1 MVKNIVVLGG
11 NSHPEL
17 VERICASLGLS
28 PCSRILTKFSG
39 GETRCEVQDS
49 VRGKDV
55 YIIQTGAGKVNDVLM
70 DLLIMI
76 SALKTGADPDSLIL
90 DFADSSRICEKS
102 YGCLASVP
110 LLSTA

>member
-28 PCSRILTKFSG
+28 PCNRILTKFSG

-76 SALKTGADPDSLIL
+76 SALKTGADS
-90 DFADSSRICEKS
+90 
-102 YGCLASVP
+102 
-110 LLSTA
+110 

>member
-17 VERICASLGLS
+17 VDRICATLGLT

-76 SALKTGADPDSLIL
+76 SALKTGADPGKL
-90 DFADSSRICEKS
+90 DLGLC
-102 YGCLASVP
+102 
-110 LLSTA
+110 

>member
-17 VERICASLGLS
+17 VDRICASLGLS
-28 PCSRILTKFSG
+28 PCRRILTKFSG

-70 DLLIMI
+70 DLLIMV
-76 SALKTGADPDSLIL
+76 SALKTGGNLCGKAPSWTVVC
-90 DFADSSRICEKS
+90 ADS
-102 YGCLASVP
+102 P
-110 LLSTA
+110 LQGLRGE

>member
-17 VERICASLGLS
+17 VASICNSLGLH
-28 PCSRILTKFSG
+28 PCDRILTKFSA
-39 GETRCEVQDS
+39 GETRCEIKDS

-55 YIIQTGAGKVNDVLM
+55 YIIQTGSGKVNDALV

-76 SALKTGADPDSLIL
+76 SALKTGADPP
-90 DFADSSRICEKS
+90 R
-102 YGCLASVP
+102 
-110 LLSTA
+110 

>member
-17 VERICASLGLS
+17 VASICNSLGLH
-28 PCSRILTKFSG
+28 PCDRILTKFSG
-39 GETRCEVQDS
+39 GETRCEIKDS

-55 YIIQTGAGKVNDVLM
+55 YIIQTGSGKVNDALV

-76 SALKTGADPDSLIL
+76 SALKTGAKTPVT
-90 DFADSSRICEKS
+90 
-102 YGCLASVP
+102 SVGFG
-110 LLSTA
+110 